1 MSTSRV
7 MSEMTKTKKMYACAF
22 SAALA
27 VMLAPAGVASADDT
41 DTDFAAY
48 LGAHGINLGAESHV
62 VSLAKT
68 MCQDLEGGNSQKDEV
83 QSLTD
88 TNKLTEDQAELFVG
102 AATADY
108 CPDKHK
114 PSKG

>member
-1 MSTSRV
+1 
-7 MSEMTKTKKMYACAF
+7 
-22 SAALA
+22 
-27 VMLAPAGVASADDT
+27 
-41 DTDFAAY
+41 
-48 LGAHGINLGAESHV
+48 

>member
-1 MSTSRV
+1 M
-7 MSEMTKTKKMYACAF
+7 TKKMFACTL

-27 VMLAPAGVASADDT
+27 VMLAPVGVASADDT
-41 DTDFAAY
+41 DADFANY
-48 LGAHGINLGAESHV
+48 LQSHGINLGAESHV

-68 MCQDLEGGNSQKDEV
+68 MCQDLAGGNSQKDEV

-88 TNKLTEDQAELFVG
+88 THKVTQDQAELFVG

-114 PSKG
+114 PSR